1 MTGYLIFLL
10 LLFLTD
16 YMYQTEKPKLICFFV
31 ITTIFAGIRYGIG
44 YDYWAYFG
52 ILNELGNNLLM
63 PLRFEFLSA
72 SLMRFCAFT
81 NVYLFF
87 LLTSLI
93 TIGLYCWGI
102 YKKECD
108 SFVAFLFYL
117 SFPFLFFNH
126 VSTVRQ
132 GIAHALVFIC
142 IMMYKDKRLVQVL
155 LILIAGLFHESG
167 FVGILILI
175 PWEKVSTKLLA
186 AMFFASFFAGEV
198 LIAHVGHIPIAS
210 LARNLVA
217 TSAIEG
223 EKLKYLTYLI
233 AIICIYYR
241 DKIPSKDNNAYYTA
255 LVILGAS
262 LYAIF
267 ANNSTLAQRVCQF
280 FFGASIVVIPTIA
293 KHLQMHRF
301 YLIGTFLLLFFL
313 NIYVGSTPCRP
324 QDENKYAPRYPYRTI
339 FDDSF

>member
-1 MTGYLIFLL
+1 MIGYLIFLF

-16 YMYQTEKPKLICFFV
+16 YIFYTEKPKIICFFV

-52 ILNELGNNLLM
+52 IIRELKNDLLM

-72 SLMRFCAFT
+72 SLMRFCALT
-81 NVYLFF
+81 NVYLYFF
-87 LLTSLI
+87 ITSLI

-102 YKKECD
+102 YQKKCD

-126 VSTVRQ
+126 ISTVRQ
-132 GIAHALVFIC
+132 GIAHALVFIG
-142 IMMYKDKRLVQVL
+142 IMMYKDKRMVQVL
-155 LILIAGLFHESG
+155 LVLIAGLFHESG
-167 FVGILILI
+167 FVGILILF
-175 PWEKVSTKLLA
+175 PWEKITTKWLA
-186 AMFFASFFAGEV
+186 IMFFTSFFAGEV
-198 LIAHVGHIPIAS
+198 LIAHVGNIPIAS

-223 EKLKYLTYLI
+223 EKLKYITYLI
-233 AIICIYYR
+233 ALICLYYR
-241 DKIPSKDNNAYYTA
+241 DKIPSKDNNDYYTA

-262 LYAIF
+262 FYALF

-280 FFGASIVVIPTIA
+280 FFGASIVIIPTISR
-293 KHLQMHRF
+293 HLNLHRF

-324 QDENKYAPRYPYRTI
+324 QDDGKYAPRYPYRTI
-339 FDDSF
+339 FDNSF